1 MFLNFWRK
9 KEKRAYERIPINL
22 EIKVLNGDSPRIGIV
37 TNLSENGMYF
47 ITGANLSS
55 GLNIEVSIPFKE
67 DEVKV
72 PVKVV
77 RIKKDN
83 MYPGFGAELLS
94 QYQDYIDYVHSLK
107 APL

>member
-9 KEKRAYERIPINL
+9 KEKRAYERLPIIL
-22 EIKVLNGDSPRIGIV
+22 DIKVLNSDSPSYGLV
-37 TNLSENGMYF
+37 TNISENGMYF
-47 ITGANLSS
+47 MTGTNLSS

-72 PVKVV
+72 PVTVI

-83 MYPGFGAELLS
+83 IYDSFGAELS
-94 QYQDYIDYVHSLK
+94 SPYQDYIDFVHSLK